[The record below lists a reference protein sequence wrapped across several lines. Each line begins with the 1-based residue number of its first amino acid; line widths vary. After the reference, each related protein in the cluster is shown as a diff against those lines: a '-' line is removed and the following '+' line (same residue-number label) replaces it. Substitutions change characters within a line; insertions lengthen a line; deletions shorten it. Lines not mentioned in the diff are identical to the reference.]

1 MSEAIGGANLR
12 HGVVQAGGASIP
24 RLGFGTWQLDGDNAC
39 DGVAHAV
46 RTGYR
51 HIDTAQIY
59 RNEAEVGAGLARGLR
74 EAGLNREDVFL
85 TTKVWMEQVGRHRLG
100 PSVEASLERL
110 KTDYVDL
117 LLLHWPVAE
126 VPLREQIE
134 ALNAVRRR
142 GLTRHIG
149 ISNYTTQ
156 LLGEAAAVSEAPLV
170 TNQVEY
176 HPFLDQTPVLTACRQ
191 RGMALTAYSPIA
203 QGKVFASP
211 VLREIA
217 SARKLDPAR
226 VALKWLLQ
234 QDGVVAI
241 PRSSKP
247 ENISAN
253 FDLGPTPLSDEE
265 MRRIHALRSD
275 EGRLIDPSWAPPWDR
290 AA

>member
-1 MSEAIGGANLR
+1 MSEAIREANVRYGVVETGGA
-12 HGVVQAGGASIP
+12 AIP
-24 RLGFGTWQLDGDNAC
+24 KLGFGTFRLERDDAC
-39 DGVAHAV
+39 DAVAHAI

-51 HIDTAQIY
+51 SVDTAQIY
-59 RNEAEVGAGLARGLR
+59 RNEAEVGAGVARGLR

-85 TTKVWMEQVGRHRLG
+85 TTKVWMEQVGRGKLG
-100 PSVEASLERL
+100 PSVEASLDRL

-117 LLLHWPVAE
+117 LLLHWPVPE
-126 VPLREQIE
+126 VPLQEQIE

-149 ISNYTTQ
+149 VSNYTTQ
-156 LLGEAAAVSEAPLV
+156 LLGEAAAVSEAPLA

-176 HPFLDQTPVLTACRQ
+176 HPFLDQTPVLAACRE

-203 QGKVFASP
+203 QGQVFSSP

-217 SARKLDPAR
+217 SARQLDPAR
-226 VALKWLLQ
+226 VALKWLIQ

-241 PRSSKP
+241 PRSSKA
-247 ENISAN
+247 EHISNN
-253 FDLGPTPLSDEE
+253 FDLGDAPLSDED
-265 MRRIHALRSD
+265 MKRIDALRSD
-275 EGRLIDPSWAPPWDR
+275 SGRLIDPSWAPPWDR